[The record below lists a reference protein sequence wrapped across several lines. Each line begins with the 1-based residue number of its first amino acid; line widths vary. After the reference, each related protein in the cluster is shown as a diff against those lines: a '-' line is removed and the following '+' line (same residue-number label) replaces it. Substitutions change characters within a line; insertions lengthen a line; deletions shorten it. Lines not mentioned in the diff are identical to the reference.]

1 MKTMYKTLLAVFCCV
16 FAGGYCASGAED
28 VISKSM
34 KVAISNTLSPQART
48 TGTAVTNSS
57 SAKDKWVQVD
67 VKFNTPDVKD
77 SWLRYLDDAELEVKL
92 AVYPANEKE
101 KEKEKSVVFSG
112 KVSYWFVEQDGR
124 EHYMKVLLPAVFFR
138 RYTENRAVERVL
150 FVAKAALSFGG
161 KQRAVAYGSTKNLQE
176 KDITAFFRTP
186 PANTIFINDTLIGRH
201 GTPWSV
207 IEVNKFEFEK
217 QPWLSDV
224 RLEPKTKD
232 GKTITPPANSNAG
245 KNKKTKK
252 NK

>member
-1 MKTMYKTLLAVFCCV
+1 MRTMYKTFLAVFCCV

-34 KVAISNTLSPQART
+34 KVTISNTLPPQART

-57 SAKDKWVQVD
+57 SVRDKWVQVD
-67 VKFNTPDVKD
+67 VKFNTSDEKNLG
-77 SWLRYLDDAELEVKL
+77 LRYLDDAELAVDL
-92 AVYPANEKE
+92 AVYPVNDKD
-101 KEKEKSVVFSG
+101 KSVVFSG

-138 RYTENRAVERVL
+138 RYTENRAVERVV
-150 FVAKAALSFGG
+150 FVAKATLSFGG
-161 KQRAVAYGSTKNLQE
+161 KQRAVAYGSTKSLQD
-176 KDITAFFRTP
+176 KDITAFFRTY
-186 PANTIFINDTLIGRH
+186 PANTIIINDTLIGRH
-201 GTPWSV
+201 GTPWNV

-224 RLEPKTKD
+224 RLVMMSKD

>member
-34 KVAISNTLSPQART
+34 KVTISNTLPPQART

-57 SAKDKWVQVD
+57 SVRDKWVQVD
-67 VKFNTPDVKD
+67 VKFNTSDEKD
-77 SWLRYLDDAELEVKL
+77 LYLRYLDDAELAVDL
-92 AVYPANEKE
+92 AVYPVNDKD
-101 KEKEKSVVFSG
+101 KSVVFSG

-124 EHYMKVLLPAVFFR
+124 EHHMKVLLPAVFFR
-138 RYTENRAVERVL
+138 RYTENRAVERVV
-150 FVAKAALSFGG
+150 FVAKAVLSFGG
-161 KQRAVAYGSTKNLQE
+161 KKRAEAYGSTKNLQNKE
-176 KDITAFFRTP
+176 IIAFFRTP

-201 GTPWSV
+201 GTPWNV

-224 RLEPKTKD
+224 RLVTMSKD